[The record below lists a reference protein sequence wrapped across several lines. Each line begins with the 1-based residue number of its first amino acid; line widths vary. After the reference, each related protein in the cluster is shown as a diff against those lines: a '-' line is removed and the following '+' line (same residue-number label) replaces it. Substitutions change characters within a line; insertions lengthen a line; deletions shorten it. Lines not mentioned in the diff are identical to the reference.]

1 MSPLKDAQPVAVA
14 DGIATTVPAPVKP
27 TAQNSIDGSENLPQ
41 PKARTLTDIQ
51 KRAYHGSGIFDE
63 APKPACVTP
72 IATKPIVVDP
82 ISGIKMFKN
91 TEGKEGLATQSMST
105 FDLEQS
111 KTTLDPSHLT
121 LKELRTACRDRKLN
135 PGGGNEQLCERLID
149 AIKAGTCAPLSQTLN
164 SSAAGVKRQAPSDL
178 LDRVDLRDGGR
189 SKAPR
194 TEQSTNPVTNAPNS
208 LSEHFKTHKADLC
221 LTEVMNS
228 PKRLDERRVTVSN
241 AKLRDLGVGTDLFND
256 VSNASDAVSGKFFS
270 DMKAKEALGH
280 GDPFKVDTEAV
291 TVSVKPLSRPSTAQ
305 DLHKQTHSIFEA
317 ENDTKSIDPHEL
329 NKKTSGS
336 RLVSEQMKKSLFE
349 GSQIFSVA
357 EEEKAVQMARLKAKE
372 KDGEVSRVTAHAH
385 HQGHGIFSKEWVVPK
400 EINEDEAIDA
410 DVEIEPAVL
419 DKSVDEMNTTT
430 DETTEFDTNMDDGF
444 KPIGACD
451 SPEGGVNLRWK
462 TEAEEEAEEAV
473 AVLVYDAIR
482 KVVDRASQEAFY
494 AEK

>member
-1 MSPLKDAQPVAVA
+1 
-14 DGIATTVPAPVKP
+14 
-27 TAQNSIDGSENLPQ
+27 
-41 PKARTLTDIQ
+41 
-51 KRAYHGSGIFDE
+51 
-63 APKPACVTP
+63 
-72 IATKPIVVDP
+72 
-82 ISGIKMFKN
+82 
-91 TEGKEGLATQSMST
+91 
-105 FDLEQS
+105 
-111 KTTLDPSHLT
+111 
-121 LKELRTACRDRKLN
+121 
-135 PGGGNEQLCERLID
+135 
-149 AIKAGTCAPLSQTLN
+149 
-164 SSAAGVKRQAPSDL
+164 
-178 LDRVDLRDGGR
+178 
-189 SKAPR
+189 
-194 TEQSTNPVTNAPNS
+194 
-208 LSEHFKTHKADLC
+208 
-221 LTEVMNS
+221 
-228 PKRLDERRVTVSN
+228 
-241 AKLRDLGVGTDLFND
+241 
-256 VSNASDAVSGKFFS
+256 
-270 DMKAKEALGH
+270 
-280 GDPFKVDTEAV
+280 
-291 TVSVKPLSRPSTAQ
+291 
-305 DLHKQTHSIFEA
+305 
-317 ENDTKSIDPHEL
+317 
-329 NKKTSGS
+329 
-336 RLVSEQMKKSLFE
+336 MKKSLFE